1 MNKQGCLL
9 AVLEVIIAA
18 MAIATVARQEVRE
31 LLKVTEEVLTLLVI
45 LVPLSQLLLGHLVNL
60 AERQELVVVVRV
72 ALLQS
77 TAESIVRVEKEIELE
92 LGGDVEA
99 VHQSDDSIHAV
110 GIATTVEV
118 HNVVNTVLLDF
129 VLHGRFFSIDSTFF
143 GEGTDGRT
151 RTRICSGAHAHIQA
165 ANSLQNHRPI
175 RA

>member
-1 MNKQGCLL
+1 MNKQGSLL
-9 AVLEVIIAA
+9 AVLEIVLAP
-18 MAIATVARQEVRE
+18 MAIATVARQEVHE
-31 LLKVTEEVLTLLVI
+31 LLKMVDEVLTLLVI
-45 LVPLSQLLLGHLVNL
+45 LFPLSQLLLGRLVNL

-77 TAESIVRVEKEIELE
+77 TAESIMRIEKKIQLE

-99 VHQSDDSIHAV
+99 IHQSDDSIHAV
-110 GIATTVEV
+110 EIATTVEV

-129 VLHGRFFSIDSTFF
+129 VLHGRFLSIDSTFS

-151 RTRICSGAHAHIQA
+151 RTRICSDARVHRQV